1 MKRYIIS
8 VFFLTTLLSE
18 FDRESKAHNHLSSFP
33 PAKVLPIQRLVSKSP
48 VNSGG
53 EKDILGDYVNFP
65 ASGVKIR
72 QPVGFEK
79 EDSFDGFGN
88 PEAQSSV
95 MALSMAGPYLKVNT
109 VFTQELM
116 KARGWTLR
124 SRQNVKVNDL
134 PGILIHFEQPAQG
147 QVFLK
152 WSLIFGNDRKTTMVT
167 ATFPKSR
174 EREMSARLK
183 SAVQSATQI
192 DRTAPSAVGLPFTL
206 VASEKLKLTQV
217 ISKTLAYTKDG
228 IIPSKSPTDP
238 LFIAVPSLGKVVVL
252 GKLQYA
258 ERLLQQT
265 NYTKKLTV
273 KSTKEIAI
281 DGLGGYESLAEA
293 EDTKSGTPLIIYQV
307 ILFNQNSYI
316 RMLGLTGLEFRDEYL
331 PEFKAMARSLQR
343 KQP

>member
-1 MKRYIIS
+1 MKRYIVP
-8 VFFLTTLLSE
+8 VFFLTIVFWG
-18 FDRESKAHNHLSSFP
+18 FDKESKARDQLSASP
-33 PAKVLPIQRLVSKSP
+33 PAKVLPIQQPARQSTAKP
-48 VNSGG
+48 TR
-53 EKDILGDYVNFP
+53 EKDVLGDYVSFP

-88 PEAQSSV
+88 AETQSSI

-109 VFTQELM
+109 IFTQDLM

-134 PGILIHFEQPAQG
+134 PGIFIHFEQPAQG
-147 QVFLK
+147 QIFLK
-152 WSLIFGNDRKTTMVT
+152 WSLIFGDDRKTTMVT

-174 EREMSARLK
+174 EKEMSARLK
-183 SAVQSATQI
+183 SAVQSTSQI

-206 VASEKLKLTQV
+206 VASNKLKLTQIV
-217 ISKTLAYTKDG
+217 SKMLAYTKDG
-228 IIPSKSPTDP
+228 VIPSQSPKDP

-252 GKLQYA
+252 DKLQYA

-265 NYTKKLTV
+265 NHTKKLIV
-273 KSTKEIAI
+273 KSTKAIAI
-281 DGLGGYESLAEA
+281 DGLNGYESLAEA

-316 RMLGLTGLEFRDEYL
+316 RMLGLTGTEFRDEYL